1 MVIKLNG
8 IINYSGEVKNTFINM
23 VNDAIKYLERLSK
36 DDLLVIIKY
45 GLRNSN
51 APEDVTVEDIFNIIG
66 CKFIELK

>member
-1 MVIKLNG
+1 MVIKLSG
-8 IINYSGEVKNTFINM
+8 IINYSGEVKNTLINM

-51 APEDVTVEDIFNIIG
+51 APEDVTVEDIFNLIG

>member
-1 MVIKLNG
+1 MVIRLDG
-8 IINYSGEVKNTFINM
+8 IINYSGEVENTLINM

>member
-1 MVIKLNG
+1 MGIKLDG
-8 IINYSGEVKNTFINM
+8 IINYSGEVKNTLINM

-51 APEDVTVEDIFNIIG
+51 APEDVTVEDIFNLIG

>member
-1 MVIKLNG
+1 
-8 IINYSGEVKNTFINM
+8 M

-51 APEDVTVEDIFNIIG
+51 APKDVTVEDIFNIIG

>member
-1 MVIKLNG
+1 MVIKLDG
-8 IINYSGEVKNTFINM
+8 IINYSGEVKNTLINM

>member
-1 MVIKLNG
+1 
-8 IINYSGEVKNTFINM
+8 M
-23 VNDAIKYLERLSK
+23 VNDTIKYLERLSK
-36 DDLLVIIKY
+36 NDLLVIIKY

>member
-1 MVIKLNG
+1 
-8 IINYSGEVKNTFINM
+8 M

-36 DDLLVIIKY
+36 DDLLAIIKY